1 MTDRT
6 REPVVGLGGGGGNQI
21 KIASTVI
28 NDQLVY
34 VNNIHFPQKLIY
46 FSGDGRGEGD
56 AYRCRVREKHY
67 DVI

>member
-6 REPVVGLGGGGGNQI
+6 REPVVGLGGGLNNQI

-34 VNNIHFPQKLIY
+34 VNNIHFPDKLIY
-46 FSGDGRGEGD
+46 FAGDGRGEGD